1 MMGCVKDA
9 VAETLEQLWISYNSI
24 EKLKGLAVLKKLKVK
39 NVKRGPAMFR
49 MCLLDIFIFKSF

>member
-1 MMGCVKDA
+1 MFQDA

-49 MCLLDIFIFKSF
+49 MCLLDSFIFKSF